1 MPLRLRGKKFL
12 LAFPYIYAMYDAII
26 QHISKFISLDQV
38 EIETII
44 GHLNFHQLEKKEHLL
59 KEGQICKAQFFISK
73 GCFRQYIINQKGA
86 EQTIQFGI
94 ENWWMTDYLSFQ
106 NHAPSKFFIQAIE
119 RSEVISIEKTAMDE
133 LLEKVPKL
141 ERYFRLCLQK
151 SFGASQV
158 RIKYLFTM
166 SATERFHHMNTMFPE
181 FVQRVPQYMLA
192 SYLDFSPE
200 LMSKIRARKV

>member
-1 MPLRLRGKKFL
+1 
-12 LAFPYIYAMYDAII
+12 MYDTII
-26 QHISKFISLDQV
+26 QHISKFISLDQT

-44 GHLNFHQLEKKEHLL
+44 GHLNFHQPEKKEHLL

-119 RSEVISIEKTAMDE
+119 RSEVISIEKTALDE

-200 LMSKIRARKV
+200 LMSKIRAGKV